1 MTYHKEGL
9 SMNKEDRSK
18 WLEKKLNAAGMP
30 AYGRASAISRALGCS
45 NAVAQGWLNG
55 SLSKDMELGLR
66 FADQYNFTLREWV
79 YGEDADRGLD
89 MRWLSSIRLAR
100 EFEEEFGRLT
110 AEQFIL
116 VVELVA
122 SDDKGGA
129 FFAENLSAI
138 AKIIK

>member
-1 MTYHKEGL
+1 
-9 SMNKEDRSK
+9 MNKGDRSK
-18 WLEKKLNAAGMP
+18 WIEKKLNTAGMP

-55 SLSKDMELGLR
+55 SLAKDMELGLR

-79 YGEDADRGLD
+79 TGEEADRGLD

-100 EFEEEFGRLT
+100 EFEEEFGALT

-122 SDDKGGA
+122 GDDKGGV

>member
-1 MTYHKEGL
+1 VTYHKEEL

>member
-1 MTYHKEGL
+1 M
-9 SMNKEDRSK
+9 
-18 WLEKKLNAAGMP
+18 A
-30 AYGRASAISRALGCS
+30 
-45 NAVAQGWLNG
+45 
-55 SLSKDMELGLR
+55 KDMELGLR

-79 YGEDADRGLD
+79 TGEEADRGLD

-100 EFEEEFGRLT
+100 EFEEEFGALT

-122 SDDKGGA
+122 GDDKGGV

>member
-1 MTYHKEGL
+1 
-9 SMNKEDRSK
+9 MNKEDRSK

>member
-1 MTYHKEGL
+1 MDKSE
-9 SMNKEDRSK
+9 RAK
-18 WLEKKLNAAGMP
+18 WIEKKLNAAGMP

-55 SLSKDMELGLR
+55 SLAKDMELGLR

-79 YGEDADRGLD
+79 TGEMADRGLD

-100 EFEEEFGRLT
+100 EFEEEFGTLT

-122 SDDKGGA
+122 GDDKGGE
-129 FFAENLSAI
+129 FFAQNLSAI